1 MSNTTG
7 SVFDGPYEPSP
18 WDMIAAE
25 VTRYEETNGEGASEL
40 VGDQWVVLWTIGA
53 KSGNVRKTPLV
64 RIADEN
70 GSYAV
75 IGSMGGAPNNPQ
87 WVHNLRTTPQ
97 ARIHDGA
104 QLNDLAV
111 REATG
116 EEKQQWWDRAM
127 QVWPS
132 YDEYQASTDRTIP
145 LFVLEPS

>member
-1 MSNTTG
+1 MTRTIRGNDHPALKPRFAVATT
-7 SVFDGPYEPSP
+7 Y
-18 WDMIAAE
+18 
-25 VTRYEETNGEGASEL
+25 
-40 VGDQWVVLWTIGA
+40 
-53 KSGNVRKTPLV
+53 
-64 RIADEN
+64 
-70 GSYAV
+70 
-75 IGSMGGAPNNPQ
+75 PQ

-97 ARIHDGA
+97 ARIQDGT